1 MYCVYMLCVSTVHNS
16 VPNPITN
23 WFYLLFYYLHSPA
36 SVYHY
41 GYFYPYSRVDFESVF
56 SSLHTNTH
64 HTKCIFFLSF
74 CNIIKMSI
82 YWLFI
87 QFCYIFIFFH
97 RIADPSQRENLG
109 IIVQYKVKVKL
120 CIGSPILGGYV
131 SSCFRSAL
139 DIYIHKY
146 TEIMALNS
154 VCVLFYT
161 IET

>member
-1 MYCVYMLCVSTVHNS
+1 MLSICHLWLCIVYICCAWVQCTILCQILSQTDFIYSFIICILRPLCIIMGIFIHIPGSILNPFFLLSTQI
-16 VPNPITN
+16 PITLSA
-23 WFYLLFYYLHSPA
+23 F
-36 SVYHY
+36 
-41 GYFYPYSRVDFESVF
+41 
-56 SSLHTNTH
+56 
-64 HTKCIFFLSF
+64 FFLSF

-146 TEIMALNS
+146 T
-154 VCVLFYT
+154 
-161 IET
+161 